1 MAVKATTPVEKN
13 LDPRFYLQT
22 RIIFYFMSNREG
34 PEEYERISKMVG
46 EKQLA
51 ESCEIILIFQ
61 EKNSQLFSSQ

>member
-1 MAVKATTPVEKN
+1 MALKATTPVGKN
-13 LDPRFYLQT
+13 LGLKLHLQT

-61 EKNSQLFSSQ
+61 ENNSQLFSSQ